1 MEDAADEGVEL
12 RNRLDAAITDA
23 AMRFYSLDDDYMSIE
38 LTSPEKRLC
47 GCGTVRETNGWSAV
61 DCGLERGFWLAK
73 G

>member
-23 AMRFYSLDDDYMSIE
+23 AFYSLDDDYMSIE

-61 DCGLERGFWLAK
+61 DCGLEKLAK